1 MATMYRLEAPG
12 HSVQGALRVVTWP
25 SVCLPLAPV
34 PWNSLNHFNFSYWK
48 LTLSNNTLVCGKDPN
63 KLIFRSKLCASCL
76 QFWNLFL
83 FLPLLLSPFFLAI
96 WQKLIFLVPTI
107 STKYMLHCWRA
118 IRFFCKKNPFLK
130 IHSYEF
136 TFLYPG
142 KHIVLLLR
150 LFLYHSCWSKS
161 NRPFEGTDNDVFIE
175 YDHC

>member
-1 MATMYRLEAPG
+1 MYRLEAPG

-83 FLPLLLSPFFLAI
+83 FLPLLPFSIFFGNMTKANFSSTYNFYQIYVTLLKSN
-96 WQKLIFLVPTI
+96 QIFLQ
-107 STKYMLHCWRA
+107 
-118 IRFFCKKNPFLK
+118 KKSL
-130 IHSYEF
+130 SQD
-136 TFLYPG
+136 TFLWVYFP
-142 KHIVLLLR
+142 ISR
-150 LFLYHSCWSKS
+150 
-161 NRPFEGTDNDVFIE
+161 
-175 YDHC
+175 